1 MVQWAVNNETPTENY
16 RKMNMETAT
25 QEPPI
30 TISIFKHQ
38 ADNNP
43 EMVDVTFPE
52 LCLMTEEHDIRA
64 KKDGLAFSGAQYS
77 AGQTRAN
84 ANVIQLNLI
93 IIDVDGGD
101 KDAVLLKCA
110 QQGWRGL
117 AYSTFS
123 NGKKTD
129 GDRFRIVLV
138 PSRPILPAELAHIW
152 TATTFWL
159 GADGSDTTTID
170 VSRLYFTP
178 SCPAAYKDQAFSVVL
193 TGDTPV
199 DVDAMLQMPA
209 PAAAAKNK
217 PSKGSMEEK
226 LSLREIAEEVRA
238 SLYHH
243 DLWYHNEA
251 FRFYELGY
259 WRRID
264 ERVDL
269 MKNILNHYDRLTADG
284 VCEVTNTLRLLCAE
298 HVNSTDESIGPLD
311 DEHGLICVSNGALNP
326 VTGELQPHARFPRLL
341 SALTTPW
348 LPNAEAPRFIN
359 FLNEIWGDE
368 RDFKERVNFLQE
380 FLGYILYPSNKFERF
395 LWLTGQ
401 GSNGKSVLLQVMANL
416 AGSDNTSWVHLDRL
430 NSNAVRAN
438 LEGKSLNISAEMN
451 SDGTLADGHL
461 KSITSGEPV
470 DAEAKYKMPYVF
482 KPKVKLVAATNQL
495 PRLKDTSGGFA
506 RRAVIISFN
515 RIFSLAERDANLGLA
530 LAAEQPGILAFA
542 VEGLTRLL
550 KRGHFVP
557 PPSSEEILQAY
568 RTESCS
574 VAMFNRDA
582 MEPSEEGTAVG
593 LLYEKYR
600 EFCATNGFSP
610 TNVSIFGRRLTEL
623 GVTTLRKSTGRPIRA
638 AKLRVNF
645 EADDPCKI
653 ASANIV
659 DFKRPG
665 TKVSADELFGDLD
678 ALVPK
683 ANAPSRTTF
692 D

>member
-1 MVQWAVNNETPTENY
+1 M
-16 RKMNMETAT
+16 
-25 QEPPI
+25 I
-30 TISIFKHQ
+30 
-38 ADNNP
+38 
-43 EMVDVTFPE
+43 
-52 LCLMTEEHDIRA
+52 
-64 KKDGLAFSGAQYS
+64 
-77 AGQTRAN
+77 
-84 ANVIQLNLI
+84 
-93 IIDVDGGD
+93 
-101 KDAVLLKCA
+101 
-110 QQGWRGL
+110 
-117 AYSTFS
+117 
-123 NGKKTD
+123 
-129 GDRFRIVLV
+129 
-138 PSRPILPAELAHIW
+138 
-152 TATTFWL
+152 
-159 GADGSDTTTID
+159 
-170 VSRLYFTP
+170 
-178 SCPAAYKDQAFSVVL
+178 
-193 TGDTPV
+193 
-199 DVDAMLQMPA
+199 
-209 PAAAAKNK
+209 
-217 PSKGSMEEK
+217 
-226 LSLREIAEEVRA
+226 
-238 SLYHH
+238 
-243 DLWYHNEA
+243 EA
-251 FRFYELGY
+251 L
-259 WRRID
+259 D
-264 ERVDL
+264 
-269 MKNILNHYDRLTADG
+269 
-284 VCEVTNTLRLLCAE
+284 
-298 HVNSTDESIGPLD
+298 PLD

-326 VTGELQPHARFPRLL
+326 VTRELQPHARFPRLM

-348 LPNAEAPRFIN
+348 LPNAQAPRFNN
-359 FLNEIWGDE
+359 FLIEIWGNE
-368 RDFKERVNFLQE
+368 PDFKERVDFLQE

-416 AGSDNTSWVHLDRL
+416 AGPDNTSWVHLDRL

-515 RIFSLAERDANLGLA
+515 RTFSLAERDANLGLA
-530 LAAEQPGILAFA
+530 LADEQPGILAFA

-582 MEPSEEGTAVG
+582 MEPSEDGTAVG

-623 GVTTLRKSTGRPIRA
+623 GVTTLRKSSGRPIRA

-645 EADDPCKI
+645 EADDPFKII

-678 ALVPK
+678 ATGTK
-683 ANAPSRTTF
+683 G
-692 D
+692 